1 MDYEKLKKRDTS
13 LDILRI
19 IAVFTVLSVHFFLHN
34 GFYSQTIEGT
44 PMYVAVVMRTLFSVC
59 VPLFML
65 LTGYLMSKKELSKK
79 YYSGITKTLVVFVI
93 STLACM
99 IYKNIAQG
107 DVFDL
112 KSFILGTLDFTGSN
126 YSWYIEMY
134 IGLFLLAP
142 FLNLAYGK
150 LKNKKQKQVLL
161 VTAVFLTIIPSLF
174 NIFNFGSLD
183 WWTNPTS
190 SDEFQKLVPSWWQGF
205 YPVAYYFVGCY
216 IREYGLKMKTRTMLV
231 LFVFSLFIFSTFNYF
246 RSYGTTFKSGIYIY
260 WYGFEPFVLSVLL
273 FLLIKRI
280 KTETSRK
287 PLKLHYGKFLTLHLE
302 FILFPLFLTALFT
315 PYSAKK

>member
-1 MDYEKLKKRDTS
+1 
-13 LDILRI
+13 
-19 IAVFTVLSVHFFLHN
+19 
-34 GFYSQTIEGT
+34 
-44 PMYVAVVMRTLFSVC
+44 MYVAVVMRTLFSVC

-134 IGLFLLAP
+134 IGLFLLTP

-150 LKNKKQKQVLL
+150 LKSKKQKQVLL

-174 NIFNFGSLD
+174 NIFNFGSLIGG
-183 WWTNPTS
+183 
-190 SDEFQKLVPSWWQGF
+190 L
-205 YPVAYYFVGCY
+205 
-216 IREYGLKMKTRTMLV
+216 IR
-231 LFVFSLFIFSTFNYF
+231 
-246 RSYGTTFKSGIYIY
+246 
-260 WYGFEPFVLSVLL
+260 
-273 FLLIKRI
+273 
-280 KTETSRK
+280 
-287 PLKLHYGKFLTLHLE
+287 LHLMS
-302 FILFPLFLTALFT
+302 FRNLSQAGGRDSTPLHTTLWVVT
-315 PYSAKK
+315 

>member
-1 MDYEKLKKRDTS
+1 MDYEKLKKRDSS

-79 YYSGITKTLVVFVI
+79 VLFGNYENTCCFFVI

-134 IGLFLLAP
+134 IGLFLLTP

-150 LKNKKQKQVLL
+150 LKNKKQKAGTPCNSCFSDNHPL
-161 VTAVFLTIIPSLF
+161 VI
-174 NIFNFGSLD
+174 
-183 WWTNPTS
+183 
-190 SDEFQKLVPSWWQGF
+190 
-205 YPVAYYFVGCY
+205 
-216 IREYGLKMKTRTMLV
+216 
-231 LFVFSLFIFSTFNYF
+231 
-246 RSYGTTFKSGIYIY
+246 
-260 WYGFEPFVLSVLL
+260 
-273 FLLIKRI
+273 
-280 KTETSRK
+280 
-287 PLKLHYGKFLTLHLE
+287 
-302 FILFPLFLTALFT
+302 
-315 PYSAKK
+315 

>member
-1 MDYEKLKKRDTS
+1 
-13 LDILRI
+13 
-19 IAVFTVLSVHFFLHN
+19 
-34 GFYSQTIEGT
+34 
-44 PMYVAVVMRTLFSVC
+44 
-59 VPLFML
+59 
-65 LTGYLMSKKELSKK
+65 
-79 YYSGITKTLVVFVI
+79 
-93 STLACM
+93 M

-190 SDEFQKLVPSWWQGF
+190 SDEFQKLVPSWWQDSTR
-205 YPVAYYFVGCY
+205 C
-216 IREYGLKMKTRTMLV
+216 ILLCGLLH
-231 LFVFSLFIFSTFNYF
+231 
-246 RSYGTTFKSGIYIY
+246 
-260 WYGFEPFVLSVLL
+260 
-273 FLLIKRI
+273 KRI
-280 KTETSRK
+280 RIENENKNNAC
-287 PLKLHYGKFLTLHLE
+287 TLC
-302 FILFPLFLTALFT
+302 FFT
-315 PYSAKK
+315 FHIQHI

>member
-1 MDYEKLKKRDTS
+1 MDYEKLKKRDSS

-34 GFYSQTIEGT
+34 GFYSQTVEDK
-44 PMYVAVVMRTLFSVC
+44 PMYIAVVMRTLFSVC

-107 DVFDL
+107 DIFNL

-134 IGLFLLAP
+134 IGLFLLHR
-142 FLNLAYGK
+142 FLILLTESLK
-150 LKNKKQKQVLL
+150 TKNKSKC
-161 VTAVFLTIIPSLF
+161 F
-174 NIFNFGSLD
+174 
-183 WWTNPTS
+183 
-190 SDEFQKLVPSWWQGF
+190 
-205 YPVAYYFVGCY
+205 
-216 IREYGLKMKTRTMLV
+216 
-231 LFVFSLFIFSTFNYF
+231 
-246 RSYGTTFKSGIYIY
+246 
-260 WYGFEPFVLSVLL
+260 
-273 FLLIKRI
+273 
-280 KTETSRK
+280 
-287 PLKLHYGKFLTLHLE
+287 
-302 FILFPLFLTALFT
+302 
-315 PYSAKK
+315 

>member
-1 MDYEKLKKRDTS
+1 
-13 LDILRI
+13 
-19 IAVFTVLSVHFFLHN
+19 
-34 GFYSQTIEGT
+34 
-44 PMYVAVVMRTLFSVC
+44 
-59 VPLFML
+59 
-65 LTGYLMSKKELSKK
+65 
-79 YYSGITKTLVVFVI
+79 
-93 STLACM
+93 M

-150 LKNKKQKQVLL
+150 LKSKKQKQVLL

-231 LFVFSLFIFSTFNYF
+231 LFVFHFS
-246 RSYGTTFKSGIYIY
+246 
-260 WYGFEPFVLSVLL
+260 
-273 FLLIKRI
+273 
-280 KTETSRK
+280 
-287 PLKLHYGKFLTLHLE
+287 
-302 FILFPLFLTALFT
+302 
-315 PYSAKK
+315 YSAHSIISEATAQHSNRAHTFIGTDLNRLFYLYCFSLN

>member
-1 MDYEKLKKRDTS
+1 MDYEKLKKRDSS

-134 IGLFLLAP
+134 IGLFLLTP

-205 YPVAYYFVGCY
+205 YPVAYYLRGVSALPWSGAGCRWAEVLPALRLRGLDNEESAGVLGEVLLLSLCGDPDDRTFCHDVGCEKSASCFVGEPLECCRPLLVCERGGAGS
-216 IREYGLKMKTRTMLV
+216 IGSEGSTGLVRC
-231 LFVFSLFIFSTFNYF
+231 FSS
-246 RSYGTTFKSGIYIY
+246 S
-260 WYGFEPFVLSVLL
+260 
-273 FLLIKRI
+273 
-280 KTETSRK
+280 
-287 PLKLHYGKFLTLHLE
+287 
-302 FILFPLFLTALFT
+302 
-315 PYSAKK
+315 